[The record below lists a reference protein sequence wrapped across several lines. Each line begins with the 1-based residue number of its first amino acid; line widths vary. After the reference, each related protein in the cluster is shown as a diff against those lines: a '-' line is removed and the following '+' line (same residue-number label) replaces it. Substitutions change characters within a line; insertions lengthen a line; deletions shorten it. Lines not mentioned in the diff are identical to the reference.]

1 MKHLMNYNSFF
12 LQRICWLLCL
22 TSCKLQPVYSEKY
35 LQDNGSNLCA
45 VEIESIPSIAG
56 AELYQYLS
64 ELIPYCGVTKYRLT
78 VNLSYLNSSG
88 IIKRNSDVSREITTQ
103 LVQYKL
109 LDMQNQQ
116 VVTSGQF
123 NNISSYNTATSPYTT
138 YIESESILETMAL
151 QAAEEVRTRLILFFD
166 ELKRV

>member
-1 MKHLMNYNSFF
+1 MNYNSLF
-12 LQRICWLLCL
+12 LKRICWLLCL
-22 TSCKLQPVYSEKY
+22 SSCKLQPVYSEKY
-35 LQDNGSNLCA
+35 LQGNSSNLCA

-56 AELYQYLS
+56 AELYHHLS

-78 VNLSYLNSSG
+78 VSLNYLNSPS
-88 IIKRNSDVSREITTQ
+88 IIKRNSDIFRQTTTQ
-103 LVQYKL
+103 LVNYKL
-109 LDMQNQQ
+109 LDIQNQQ

-123 NNISSYNTATSPYTT
+123 NNIASYNAGTSAYTT
-138 YIESESILETMAL
+138 YIEGESTLETMAL